1 MLYDMTRVKKKCSM
15 EFQELYKKLVLL
27 NVHNIPERKSYQSN
41 QLLRSGN
48 VSKQYYDYEHKVY
61 YLNKFII
68 ATSIFPYRITVCLIN
83 TLTIFRCV
91 IPSKAVVNLKTFY
104 NLLFIYSTNIQTD
117 LSSYMDVN

>member
-1 MLYDMTRVKKKCSM
+1 MTRVKKKCSM

-48 VSKQYYDYEHKVY
+48 VSKQYYDYEHKVH

-104 NLLFIYSTNIQTD
+104 NLLFIYSTNIQTA